1 MAIQGPISLAALQA
15 VFERAP
21 LGIALYGR
29 DLRYIDVNDT
39 FARFND
45 LERDAHRGRALA
57 EVLPDLAT
65 VITGALSR
73 VFADGAAILDFPMI
87 GSRSRADAGMRHWL
101 ASYLPVEEGG
111 QVAAAVALVREVT
124 SDRRTQ
130 LLLHAQ
136 KHILEHL
143 VRGDA
148 LSDVLTMIVDTLCG
162 CSVDGFIPTITL
174 VDRDG
179 STLRHGAGPA
189 TLADYSRAI
198 DGQVIGPAA
207 GSCGTAVFRRRR
219 VIVEDIQ
226 TDPLWAEYRGL
237 ASRFGLR
244 ACWSTP
250 IIATSGRVLG
260 SFALYYHEPRRP
272 SADDLTLIDLM
283 ARTTAL
289 VIELRRGEEERRR
302 LLDAERA
309 ARRDAESANR
319 GKDEFVATLSHELR
333 TPLNAILGWV
343 SMLKSGT
350 FRPGAENKA
359 LDAIERNVH
368 TQARL
373 VEDLIDLSRIIAG
386 KLRIERRAIAI
397 GAVADAALDAVRPAA
412 EAKAIELV
420 TAPPSAAD
428 SIVDGDQDR
437 LKQVLWNLLA
447 NAIKFTP
454 AGGRVDLRIERGRSE
469 VDVTVSDTGCGMPPE
484 LVPHVFDRFR
494 QGERQAGATGGG
506 LGLGLAIA
514 RHIVELHGGTIDA
527 ASDGVARG
535 STFRVRLPL
544 AAHQA
549 QV

>member
-1 MAIQGPISLAALQA
+1 MVIQGPISFAALQTL
-15 VFERAP
+15 FERAP
-21 LGIALYGR
+21 LGIALYDR

-39 FARFND
+39 FARFSD
-45 LERDAHRGRALA
+45 IDREAHRGRSLA
-57 EVLPDLAT
+57 EVLPDLAA
-65 VITGALSR
+65 VISGAMSR
-73 VFADGAAILDFPMI
+73 VFADGVPILDFPMI
-87 GSRSRADAGMRHWL
+87 GSRTREPGMRHWL
-101 ASYLPVEEGG
+101 TSYLPVEDAG
-111 QVAAAVALVREVT
+111 QVAAVVAIVREVT

-148 LSDVLTMIVDTLCG
+148 LSDVLTMIVETLRG

-179 STLRHGAGPA
+179 ATLRHGAGPQA
-189 TLADYSRAI
+189 LAEYSRAI

-207 GSCGTAVFRRRR
+207 GSCGTAVFRRKR

-226 TDPLWAEYRGL
+226 TDPLWAEYRDL
-237 ASRFGLR
+237 AGRFGLR

-250 IIATSGRVLG
+250 IIATTGRVLG
-260 SFALYYHEPRRP
+260 SFALYYQEPRRP

-289 VIELRRGEEERRR
+289 VMELRRGEEERRR

-309 ARRDAESANR
+309 ARREAEEANR

-343 SMLKSGT
+343 SMLKSGN

-373 VEDLIDLSRIIAG
+373 VDDLIDLSRVIAG
-386 KLRIERRAIAI
+386 KLSIETRAIAI
-397 GAVADAALDAVRPAA
+397 GPVAEAAIDAVRPAA
-412 EAKAIELV
+412 EAKSVQLV
-420 TAPPSAAD
+420 TPSPDEGAAV
-428 SIVDGDQDR
+428 IDGDQDR

-454 AGGRVDLRIERGRSE
+454 EGGRVEVRIERGASE
-469 VDVTVSDTGCGMPPE
+469 VEVIVGDNGCGMPPE

-494 QGERQAGATGGG
+494 QGARQSGATAVG

-514 RHIVELHGGTIDA
+514 RHIVELHGGTIHA

-535 STFRVRLPL
+535 STFRVKLPL
-544 AAHQA
+544 ARRPS
-549 QV
+549 

>member
-1 MAIQGPISLAALQA
+1 MVIQGPISFAAIQTL
-15 VFERAP
+15 FERAP
-21 LGIALYGR
+21 LGIALYDR
-29 DLRYIDVNDT
+29 DHRYIDVNEA
-39 FARFND
+39 FAQFND
-45 LERDAHRGRALA
+45 IEREAHRGQMLA
-57 EVLPDLAT
+57 DVLPDLAA
-65 VITGALSR
+65 VISGALSR
-73 VFADGAAILDFPMI
+73 VFADGAPILDFPMI
-87 GSRSRADAGMRHWL
+87 GSRGRAGRGMRHWL
-101 ASYLPVEEGG
+101 ASYLPVEESGH
-111 QVAAAVALVREVT
+111 VAAVVAIVREVT

-143 VRGDA
+143 VRGDP
-148 LSDVLTMIVDTLCG
+148 LSDVLAMIVEALRG
-162 CSVDGFIPTITL
+162 CSVDGFIPTIML
-174 VDRDG
+174 LDRDG
-179 STLRHGAGPA
+179 ATLRHGAAPEA
-189 TLADYSRAI
+189 LADYSRAI

-226 TDPLWAEYRGL
+226 TDPLWADYRDL
-237 ASRFGLR
+237 AGRFGLR

-250 IIATSGRVLG
+250 IIATTGRVLG
-260 SFALYYHEPRRP
+260 SFALYYPEPRRP
-272 SADDLTLIDLM
+272 SADDLSLIDLM
-283 ARTTAL
+283 TRTTAL
-289 VIELRRGEEERRR
+289 LIELRRGEEERRR

-309 ARRDAESANR
+309 ARRDAEDANR

-343 SMLKSGT
+343 SMLKGGT

-373 VEDLIDLSRIIAG
+373 VDDLIDLSRIIAG
-386 KLRIERRAIAI
+386 KLRIEPRAIAI
-397 GAVADAALDAVRPAA
+397 GPVADAAIDAVRPAA
-412 EAKAIELV
+412 EAKSIQLV
-420 TAPPSAAD
+420 TAPPGQAD
-428 SIVDGDQDR
+428 VFIDGDQDR

-454 AGGRVDLRIERGRSE
+454 EGGRVDVRIERGASE
-469 VDVTVSDTGCGMPPE
+469 VAIVVCDNGCGMPAE

-494 QGERQAGATGGG
+494 QGERQPGASGAG

-535 STFRVRLPL
+535 STFCVKLPL
-544 AAHQA
+544 SRRPS
-549 QV
+549 